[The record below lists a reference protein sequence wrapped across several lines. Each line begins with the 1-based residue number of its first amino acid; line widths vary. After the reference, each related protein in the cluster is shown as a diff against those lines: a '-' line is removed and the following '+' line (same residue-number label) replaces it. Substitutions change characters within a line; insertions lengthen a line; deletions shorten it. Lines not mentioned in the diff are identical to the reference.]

1 MVDRSFEVSAKHDGD
16 EFLYVTAGTLRVLAG
31 GADAT
36 LEPGDGFYVPAGV
49 PHSYEAR
56 DGRLGEAI
64 LGVAPQYAPRSE
76 P

>member
-1 MVDRSFEVSAKHDGD
+1 
-16 EFLYVTAGTLRVLAG
+16 VLAE

-36 LEPGDGFYVPAGV
+36 LEPGDGFYLPAGV
-49 PHSYEAR
+49 PHAYAAGEA
-56 DGRLGEAI
+56 GLGEAI